1 MASGQLSCVNRLYA
15 VRPDG
20 KKFRLF
26 SASNNITGPGGS
38 PDGVQATVKANEL
51 PEMAV
56 NPLEMNPGTKIVPYV
71 ELSVSDGMDVSD
83 SIWSV
88 PILRN
93 GAPDYLEASDLGMTA
108 DLPAGFP
115 VSREVPVGSGYTI
128 PDGDKIQVGG
138 ATYFISSENDT
149 A

>member
-1 MASGQLSCVNRLYA
+1 MASGQLSCANRLYA

-20 KKFRLF
+20 RKFRLF
-26 SASNNITGPGGS
+26 SASNNVTGPGGS

-51 PEMAV
+51 PEMGV
-56 NPLEMNPGTKIVPYV
+56 NSLVMSAGTKIVPYV
-71 ELSVSDGMDVSD
+71 ELTASDGMDASD

-93 GAPDYLEASDLGMTA
+93 GSPDYLESADLGITV
-108 DLPAGFP
+108 DLPAAFP

-128 PDGDKIQVGG
+128 PDGDSIQVGG

>member
-1 MASGQLSCVNRLYA
+1 MASDQLFCVNRLYA

-20 KKFRLF
+20 KKQRLF
-26 SASNNITGPGGS
+26 SASNNVTGPGGS

-51 PEMAV
+51 PEMGV
-56 NPLEMNPGTKIVPYV
+56 NQLVLNAGTKLVPYI
-71 ELSVSDGMDVSD
+71 ELSTSDGMDASD

-93 GAPDYLEASDLGMTA
+93 GSPDYLESADLGVTV
-108 DLPAGFP
+108 DLPAAFP
-115 VSREVPVGSGYTI
+115 VNREVPVGSGYTVA
-128 PDGDKIQVGG
+128 DGDRIQIGG